1 MAGSP
6 SWQPVRHACGH
17 LAERIDEIA
26 AAVTMRIREEEP
38 AYRAVPRDE
47 HEQHVHDQQLRLL
60 QALADRRP
68 PDADDLGRAALLG
81 RRRAGQGLPVEAVI
95 GAYHIGNAE
104 LWERLRGEP
113 GLSAHVLSDVVAL
126 MWEEVRLITAAL
138 SAAHAEVTRA
148 LQADQI
154 TLWHRLI
161 DLLRSAEVDEEA
173 AQIAVAVGLDP
184 VGSFVAVVSPAITGT
199 DGDGL
204 SALRAAVDSLPG
216 AAVSVR
222 SGDAVVVLAQGVDP
236 ALLLATVS
244 RVRPATPLGV
254 GLARSSLDGARQS
267 LRDAER
273 ALSTAGPR
281 SEIVRFE
288 DHWLQAA
295 LQADARD
302 LRALV
307 EPRLEL
313 VRENPHL
320 ADAVVAFAAEDLSA
334 TSAARRLGLHPN
346 STMYRLARWHEL
358 TGWDPRTFRGLS
370 ISLLA
375 CWLAAAE
382 QRSLLH

>member
-1 MAGSP
+1 
-6 SWQPVRHACGH
+6 
-17 LAERIDEIA
+17 
-26 AAVTMRIREEEP
+26 
-38 AYRAVPRDE
+38 VPWHE
-47 HEQHVHDQQLRLL
+47 HEGHVHEQQLRLL

-68 PDADDLGRAALLG
+68 PDADDLHRAALLG

-95 GAYHIGNAE
+95 GAYHVGNAE
-104 LWERLRGEP
+104 LWERLRAEP
-113 GLSAHVLSDVVAL
+113 GLSAQLLSDVAAL

-148 LQADQI
+148 LQADRI

-161 DLLRSAEVDEEA
+161 ELLRSGVVDEEA
-173 AQIAVAVGLDP
+173 AQIATAVGLDP
-184 VGSFVAVVSPAITGT
+184 DGSFLAVACSAVTDD

-204 SALRAAVDSLPG
+204 AALRDAVDSLRG
-216 AAVSVR
+216 TAVCVR
-222 SGDAVVVLAQGVDP
+222 SGESVVVLTQGVDP
-236 ALLLATVS
+236 DTLLAAVS
-244 RVRPATPLGV
+244 RVRPGSPLGV
-254 GLARSSLDGARQS
+254 GLARASLAGARQS

-273 ALSTAGPR
+273 ALGTAGR
-281 SEIVRFE
+281 GAETRRFA

-295 LQADARD
+295 LLADAGD

-307 EPRLEL
+307 ERRLDR

-320 ADAVVAFAAEDLSA
+320 ADAVIAFAAEDLSA

-358 TGWDPRTFRGLS
+358 TGWDLRTFRGLS

-375 CWLAAAE
+375 CWIAAAE
-382 QRSLLH
+382 QRSVLD